1 MLNVQSIREAFAE
14 ASSFL
19 DQAGCNEPQRSSQ
32 LLLEHVLGLS
42 GAAYYMALA
51 DPFPPAAREA
61 WEAAVTRRAAGEPVQ
76 YIIGEQ
82 EFYGR
87 AFEVTPDVLIPRP
100 ETELL
105 VEAILKYGAELWP
118 DGLVSAPGGVARDVA
133 SAAGEVARD
142 SAAAGEIALDSAAV
156 AGEMARDSA
165 AAGEIALDS
174 AAAAGGVVRDI
185 AAAGKV
191 ARDSTSAAG
200 ETAADGGVEAGSL
213 AARRESG
220 AAGARAPRPL
230 TAVDIGAGSGAISVT
245 LAAEAPAWRVCA
257 GDISPGAL
265 AVAGRNAQ
273 RHGTAV
279 DLRLGDLLEP
289 FAGMETDILVSNPP
303 YIPGADIAGLQREVR
318 DHEPRTAL
326 DGGDDG
332 LDPYR
337 RMMEQLALL
346 PAPPRL
352 VGFELGQGQAGQVAG
367 LLRAAGH
374 WNEIITIDDLT
385 GIPRHV
391 LGIAR

>member
-1 MLNVQSIREAFAE
+1 MKHDSYVMSELQSIREAFAE

-19 DQAGCNEPQRSSQ
+19 AGHGCNEPQRSSQ

-51 DPFPPAAREA
+51 DPFPPALRAQ
-61 WEAAVTRRAAGEPVQ
+61 WETLVTRRAAGEPVQ

-82 EFYGR
+82 EFYGL

-105 VEAILKYGAELWP
+105 VEAILRYGAELWP
-118 DGLVSAPGGVARDVA
+118 DGTVAVRGEAAQEADGP
-133 SAAGEVARD
+133 AGER
-142 SAAAGEIALDSAAV
+142 
-156 AGEMARDSA
+156 
-165 AAGEIALDS
+165 
-174 AAAAGGVVRDI
+174 AAGGE
-185 AAAGKV
+185 AAGP
-191 ARDSTSAAG
+191 
-200 ETAADGGVEAGSL
+200 
-213 AARRESG
+213 
-220 AAGARAPRPL
+220 RAVRPL

-273 RHGTAV
+273 RLGTSV

-303 YIPGADIAGLQREVR
+303 YIPGGDIGGLQREVR

-326 DGGDDG
+326 DGGGDG

-337 RMMEQLALL
+337 RMMEQLPLL

-352 VGFELGQGQAGQVAG
+352 VGFELGQGQAGQVAE

-374 WNEIITIDDLT
+374 WNEIITIEDLA

>member
-1 MLNVQSIREAFAE
+1 MKHDSYVMPDVQSIREAFAE

-19 DQAGCNEPQRSSQ
+19 DKSGCNEPQRSSQ

-51 DPFPPAAREA
+51 DPFPPEALAA
-61 WEAAVTRRAAGEPVQ
+61 WEAGVTRRAAGEPVQ

-87 AFEVTPDVLIPRP
+87 VFEVTPAVLIPRP

-118 DGLVSAPGGVARDVA
+118 DGLV
-133 SAAGEVARD
+133 
-142 SAAAGEIALDSAAV
+142 
-156 AGEMARDSA
+156 
-165 AAGEIALDS
+165 
-174 AAAAGGVVRDI
+174 
-185 AAAGKV
+185 
-191 ARDSTSAAG
+191 
-200 ETAADGGVEAGSL
+200 
-213 AARRESG
+213 
-220 AAGARAPRPL
+220 APRPL

-303 YIPGADIAGLQREVR
+303 YIPGGDIAGLQREVR

-326 DGGDDG
+326 DGGGDG

-337 RMMEQLALL
+337 RMLEQLPLL

-352 VGFELGQGQAGQVAG
+352 VGFELGQGQAEQVAG

-374 WNEIITIDDLT
+374 WSEIITIDDLA

>member
-1 MLNVQSIREAFAE
+1 MKRDLYVMPYVQSIREAFAE

-19 DQAGCNEPQRSSQ
+19 DQSGCNEPQRSAQ
-32 LLLEHVLGLS
+32 LLLEHVLGLT

-51 DPFPPAAREA
+51 DPFPAAVKEA
-61 WEAAVTRRAAGEPVQ
+61 WEAGITRRAAGEPVQ

-118 DGLVSAPGGVARDVA
+118 DGLVP
-133 SAAGEVARD
+133 
-142 SAAAGEIALDSAAV
+142 
-156 AGEMARDSA
+156 
-165 AAGEIALDS
+165 
-174 AAAAGGVVRDI
+174 AAAGGARG
-185 AAAGKV
+185 AG
-191 ARDSTSAAG
+191 
-200 ETAADGGVEAGSL
+200 
-213 AARRESG
+213 
-220 AAGARAPRPL
+220 PL

-273 RHGTAV
+273 RHGAAV

-289 FAGMETDILVSNPP
+289 FAGMETEILVSNPP
-303 YIPGADIAGLQREVR
+303 YIPGGDIAGLQREVR
-318 DHEPRTAL
+318 EHEPRTAL
-326 DGGDDG
+326 DGGGDG

-337 RMMEQLALL
+337 RMMAQLPLL
-346 PAPPRL
+346 PAAPRL
-352 VGFELGQGQAGQVAG
+352 VGFELGQGQAGQVAA

-374 WNEIITIDDLT
+374 WNEIVTINDLA

>member
-1 MLNVQSIREAFAE
+1 MSELQSIREAFAE

-19 DQAGCNEPQRSSQ
+19 AGHGCNEPQRSSQ

-51 DPFPPAAREA
+51 DPFPSAVKAK
-61 WEAAVTRRAAGEPVQ
+61 WEALVTRRAAGEPVQ

-87 AFEVTPDVLIPRP
+87 TFEVTPDVLIPRP

-105 VEAILKYGAELWP
+105 VEAILRYGAELWP
-118 DGLVSAPGGVARDVA
+118 DGTVEARGEAAQEAGG
-133 SAAGEVARD
+133 SAGEGSAGDTAR
-142 SAAAGEIALDSAAV
+142 SEAAQESGAAADEAAT
-156 AGEMARDSA
+156 G
-165 AAGEIALDS
+165 
-174 AAAAGGVVRDI
+174 
-185 AAAGKV
+185 
-191 ARDSTSAAG
+191 ST
-200 ETAADGGVEAGSL
+200 EAGRE

-220 AAGARAPRPL
+220 APYVRAVRPL

-273 RHGTAV
+273 RLGTAV

-303 YIPGADIAGLQREVR
+303 YIPGGDIAGLQREVR

-326 DGGDDG
+326 DGGGDG

-337 RMMEQLALL
+337 RMMEQLPLL

-352 VGFELGQGQAGQVAG
+352 VGFELGQGQAGQVAA

-374 WNEIITIDDLT
+374 WNEIITIEDLA

>member
-1 MLNVQSIREAFAE
+1 MKHDAYVMPNVQSIREAFAE

-19 DQAGCNEPQRSSQ
+19 AEQGCNEPQRSAQ

-51 DPFPPAAREA
+51 DAFPQALKEA
-61 WEAAVTRRAAGEPVQ
+61 WEAGVTRRAAGEPVQ

-105 VEAILKYGAELWP
+105 VEAILKYGQELWP
-118 DGLVSAPGGVARDVA
+118 DGMVS
-133 SAAGEVARD
+133 
-142 SAAAGEIALDSAAV
+142 
-156 AGEMARDSA
+156 
-165 AAGEIALDS
+165 
-174 AAAAGGVVRDI
+174 
-185 AAAGKV
+185 
-191 ARDSTSAAG
+191 
-200 ETAADGGVEAGSL
+200 
-213 AARRESG
+213 
-220 AAGARAPRPL
+220 APRPL

-265 AVAGRNAQ
+265 AVAARNAS
-273 RHGTAV
+273 RHGAAV
-279 DLRLGDLLEP
+279 DFRLGDLLEP

-303 YIPGADIAGLQREVR
+303 YIPGGDIAGLQREVR

-326 DGGDDG
+326 DGGGDG

-337 RMMEQLALL
+337 RMMEQLVLL
-346 PAPPRL
+346 PVPPRL
-352 VGFELGQGQAGQVAG
+352 VGFELGQGQAGQVAA
-367 LLRAAGH
+367 LLQAAGH
-374 WNEIITIDDLT
+374 WDEIITIDDLA

>member
-1 MLNVQSIREAFAE
+1 MENNALNDGVFVMSEVKSIREAFAE

-19 DQAGCNEPQRSSQ
+19 SQSGCNEPQRSAQ

-42 GAAYYMALA
+42 GAAYLMALA
-51 DPFPPAAREA
+51 DPFPAAVKEV
-61 WEAAVTRRAAGEPVQ
+61 WEAGVTRRSKGEPVQ

-87 AFEVTPDVLIPRP
+87 PFEVTPDVLIPRP

-105 VEAILKYGAELWP
+105 VEAILQYGAELWP
-118 DGLVSAPGGVARDVA
+118 DGTVAPSEA
-133 SAAGEVARD
+133 
-142 SAAAGEIALDSAAV
+142 ALDG
-156 AGEMARDSA
+156 AGDAWAR
-165 AAGEIALDS
+165 
-174 AAAAGGVVRDI
+174 
-185 AAAGKV
+185 
-191 ARDSTSAAG
+191 
-200 ETAADGGVEAGSL
+200 
-213 AARRESG
+213 AART
-220 AAGARAPRPL
+220 L

-257 GDISPGAL
+257 GDISPAAL
-265 AVAGRNAQ
+265 AVAERNAL
-273 RHGTAV
+273 RNGTAV
-279 DLRLGDLLEP
+279 DFRLGDLLEP

-303 YIPGADIAGLQREVR
+303 YIPGEDIAGLQREVR

-326 DGGDDG
+326 DGGADG

-337 RMMEQLALL
+337 RMMEQLALF

-352 VGFELGQGQAGQVAG
+352 IGFELGFGQAEQVAA
-367 LLRAAGH
+367 LLEAAGH
-374 WNEIITIDDLT
+374 WNEIITINDLA

>member
-1 MLNVQSIREAFAE
+1 MKHDAYVMPNVQSIREAFAE

-51 DPFPPAAREA
+51 DPFPPAVRET

-118 DGLVSAPGGVARDVA
+118 DGVVAAPGEAAQDNVTVGEAAQDNAAAGEAVRDKAEPGKAVQDNA
-133 SAAGEVARD
+133 VAGEVAED
-142 SAAAGEIALDSAAV
+142 NA
-156 AGEMARDSA
+156 
-165 AAGEIALDS
+165 
-174 AAAAGGVVRDI
+174 
-185 AAAGKV
+185 
-191 ARDSTSAAG
+191 
-200 ETAADGGVEAGSL
+200 

-220 AAGARAPRPL
+220 EAGQRAPRPL

-303 YIPGADIAGLQREVR
+303 YIPGAEIAGLQREVR

-374 WNEIITIDDLT
+374 WNEIITIDDLA

>member
-1 MLNVQSIREAFAE
+1 MKHDVYVMLRVQSIREAFAE

-19 DQAGCNEPQRSSQ
+19 SASGCNEPQRSAQ

-51 DPFPPAAREA
+51 DAFPPAAREA
-61 WEAAVTRRAAGEPVQ
+61 WEAGVNRRASGEPVQ

-87 AFEVTPDVLIPRP
+87 VFEVTPAVLIPRP

-105 VEAILKYGAELWP
+105 VEAILRYAGELWP
-118 DGLVSAPGGVARDVA
+118 AE
-133 SAAGEVARD
+133 AA
-142 SAAAGEIALDSAAV
+142 
-156 AGEMARDSA
+156 
-165 AAGEIALDS
+165 
-174 AAAAGGVVRDI
+174 
-185 AAAGKV
+185 
-191 ARDSTSAAG
+191 
-200 ETAADGGVEAGSL
+200 
-213 AARRESG
+213 
-220 AAGARAPRPL
+220 PL

-245 LAAEAPAWRVCA
+245 LAAEAPAWKVCA
-257 GDISPGAL
+257 GDISEAAL

-289 FAGMETDILVSNPP
+289 FSGMETDILVSNPP
-303 YIPGADIAGLQREVR
+303 YIPGGDIAGLQREVR

-337 RMMEQLALL
+337 RMMEQLPLL

-352 VGFELGQGQAGQVAG
+352 IGFELGLGQAEQVAA
-367 LLRAAGH
+367 LLKAAGH
-374 WNEIITIDDLT
+374 WNEIITIDDLA

-391 LGIAR
+391 LGLRRP

>member
-1 MLNVQSIREAFAE
+1 MG
-14 ASSFL
+14 SS
-19 DQAGCNEPQRSSQ
+19 G
-32 LLLEHVLGLS
+32 
-42 GAAYYMALA
+42 
-51 DPFPPAAREA
+51 DPPGG
-61 WEAAVTRRAAGEPVQ
+61 GEPVQ
-76 YIIGEQ
+76 YITREQ

-118 DGLVSAPGGVARDVA
+118 DGLATARDE
-133 SAAGEVARD
+133 AAREAEGD
-142 SAAAGEIALDSAAV
+142 GQWT
-156 AGEMARDSA
+156 
-165 AAGEIALDS
+165 
-174 AAAAGGVVRDI
+174 AAGGEAGGVRDE
-185 AAAGKV
+185 AAHSGAG
-191 ARDSTSAAG
+191 RN
-200 ETAADGGVEAGSL
+200 
-213 AARRESG
+213 AARRVSGAG
-220 AAGARAPRPL
+220 AAGAARPL

-265 AVAGRNAQ
+265 AVARRNAQ

-289 FAGMETDILVSNPP
+289 FAGLETDILVSNPP
-303 YIPGADIAGLQREVR
+303 YIPGGDIAGLQREVR

-326 DGGDDG
+326 DGGGDG

-337 RMMEQLALL
+337 RMMEQLPLL

-352 VGFELGQGQAGQVAG
+352 VGFELGQGQAEQVAG

-374 WNEIITIDDLT
+374 WDEIITIDDLA

>member
-1 MLNVQSIREAFAE
+1 MNHDSYVMPDVQSIREAFAE

-19 DQAGCNEPQRSSQ
+19 DKSGCNEPQRSSQ

-51 DPFPPAAREA
+51 DPFPPEARPA
-61 WEAAVTRRAAGEPVQ
+61 WEAGVTRRAAGEPVQ

-87 AFEVTPDVLIPRP
+87 VFEVTPDVLIPRP

-118 DGLVSAPGGVARDVA
+118 DVLVAAPGG
-133 SAAGEVARD
+133 AA
-142 SAAAGEIALDSAAV
+142 
-156 AGEMARDSA
+156 
-165 AAGEIALDS
+165 
-174 AAAAGGVVRDI
+174 
-185 AAAGKV
+185 
-191 ARDSTSAAG
+191 
-200 ETAADGGVEAGSL
+200 
-213 AARRESG
+213 
-220 AAGARAPRPL
+220 RPL

-303 YIPGADIAGLQREVR
+303 YIPGGDIAGLQREVR

-337 RMMEQLALL
+337 RMMEQLPLL

-352 VGFELGQGQAGQVAG
+352 VGFELGQGQAGQVAE
-367 LLRAAGH
+367 LLGAAGH
-374 WNEIITIDDLT
+374 WSEIVTIDDLA

>member
-1 MLNVQSIREAFAE
+1 MPDVQSIREAFAE

-19 DQAGCNEPQRSSQ
+19 DKSGCNEPQRSSQ

-51 DPFPPAAREA
+51 DPFPPAARAA
-61 WEAAVTRRAAGEPVQ
+61 WEAGVTRRAAGEPVQ

-87 AFEVTPDVLIPRP
+87 VFEVTPDVLIPRP

-105 VEAILKYGAELWP
+105 VEAVLKYGAELWP
-118 DGLVSAPGGVARDVA
+118 DGLAAPLGGAAREGGCAA
-133 SAAGEVARD
+133 SGAAQRRD
-142 SAAAGEIALDSAAV
+142 E
-156 AGEMARDSA
+156 
-165 AAGEIALDS
+165 
-174 AAAAGGVVRDI
+174 AGGM
-185 AAAGKV
+185 
-191 ARDSTSAAG
+191 
-200 ETAADGGVEAGSL
+200 
-213 AARRESG
+213 AARRMNG
-220 AAGARAPRPL
+220 AADTRAPRPL

-303 YIPGADIAGLQREVR
+303 YIPGGDIAGLQREVR

-337 RMMEQLALL
+337 RMMEQLPLL

-352 VGFELGQGQAGQVAG
+352 VGFELGQGQAEQVAE

-374 WNEIITIDDLT
+374 WSEIVTIDDLA

>member
-1 MLNVQSIREAFAE
+1 MKHDSYVMPQLQSIREAFAE

-19 DQAGCNEPQRSSQ
+19 AGHGCNEPQRSSQ

-51 DPFPPAAREA
+51 DPFPPAVKAE
-61 WEAAVTRRAAGEPVQ
+61 WETLVTRRAAGEPVQ

-87 AFEVTPDVLIPRP
+87 PFEVTPDVLIPRP

-105 VEAILKYGAELWP
+105 VEAILRYGAELWP
-118 DGLVSAPGGVARDVA
+118 DGTVDVRDEAAQEAGGF
-133 SAAGEVARD
+133 AGEGP
-142 SAAAGEIALDSAAV
+142 AGATVLGEAV
-156 AGEMARDSA
+156 QE
-165 AAGEIALDS
+165 
-174 AAAAGGVVRDI
+174 AGGPAGGR
-185 AAAGKV
+185 AA
-191 ARDSTSAAG
+191 
-200 ETAADGGVEAGSL
+200 
-213 AARRESG
+213 
-220 AAGARAPRPL
+220 RPL

-273 RHGTAV
+273 RLGTAV

-303 YIPGADIAGLQREVR
+303 YIPGGDIAGLQREVR

-326 DGGDDG
+326 DGGGDG

-337 RMMEQLALL
+337 RMMEQLPLL

-352 VGFELGQGQAGQVAG
+352 VGFELGQGQAGQVAE

-374 WNEIITIDDLT
+374 WNEIITIEDLA

>member
-1 MLNVQSIREAFAE
+1 MDNNALNDGVFVMSEVKSIREAFAE

-19 DQAGCNEPQRSSQ
+19 SQSGCNEPQRSAQ

-42 GAAYYMALA
+42 RAAYYMALA
-51 DPFPPAAREA
+51 DPFPAAVKEA
-61 WEAAVTRRAAGEPVQ
+61 WEAGVTRRSMGEPVQ

-87 AFEVTPDVLIPRP
+87 PFEVTPDVLIPRP

-105 VEAILKYGAELWP
+105 VEAIVRYGAELWP
-118 DGLVSAPGGVARDVA
+118 DGTVAPSEAAQKEGAAAGDAARDVA
-133 SAAGEVARD
+133 
-142 SAAAGEIALDSAAV
+142 
-156 AGEMARDSA
+156 
-165 AAGEIALDS
+165 
-174 AAAAGGVVRDI
+174 GG
-185 AAAGKV
+185 
-191 ARDSTSAAG
+191 
-200 ETAADGGVEAGSL
+200 
-213 AARRESG
+213 
-220 AAGARAPRPL
+220 GARSERAARPL

-257 GDISPGAL
+257 GDISPAAL
-265 AVAGRNAQ
+265 AVAERNAL
-273 RHGTAV
+273 RNGTAV
-279 DLRLGDLLEP
+279 DFRLGDLLEP

-303 YIPGADIAGLQREVR
+303 YIPGEDIAGLQREVR

-326 DGGDDG
+326 DGGADG

-352 VGFELGQGQAGQVAG
+352 IGFELGMGQAEQVAA
-367 LLRAAGH
+367 LLEAAGH
-374 WNEIITIDDLT
+374 WEEIIIINDLA

>member
-1 MLNVQSIREAFAE
+1 MKHGLYVMPHVQSIREAFAE

-19 DQAGCNEPQRSSQ
+19 DKSGCNEPQRSSQ
-32 LLLEHVLGLS
+32 LLLEHVLGAS

-51 DPFPPAAREA
+51 DPFPAALKDA
-61 WEAAVTRRAAGEPVQ
+61 WEAAVSRRAAGEPVQ
-76 YIIGEQ
+76 YITGEQ

-118 DGLVSAPGGVARDVA
+118 DGLVHAPDGGART
-133 SAAGEVARD
+133 G
-142 SAAAGEIALDSAAV
+142 
-156 AGEMARDSA
+156 MH
-165 AAGEIALDS
+165 
-174 AAAAGGVVRDI
+174 AAGGP
-185 AAAGKV
+185 A
-191 ARDSTSAAG
+191 SA
-200 ETAADGGVEAGSL
+200 E
-213 AARRESG
+213 
-220 AAGARAPRPL
+220 AAGAYQPRPL
-230 TAVDIGAGSGAISVT
+230 AAVDIGAGSGAISVT
-245 LAAEAPAWRVCA
+245 LAAEAPAWRVSA

-265 AVAGRNAQ
+265 AVAARNAL
-273 RHGTAV
+273 RHGAAV

-289 FAGMETDILVSNPP
+289 FAGLETDILVSNPP
-303 YIPGADIAGLQREVR
+303 YIPGGDIAGLQREVR

-326 DGGDDG
+326 DGGGDG

-337 RMMEQLALL
+337 RMMELLPLL
-346 PAPPRL
+346 PAAPRL
-352 VGFELGQGQAGQVAG
+352 VGFELGQGQAGEVAA

-374 WNEIITIDDLT
+374 WNEIVTIDDLA

>member
-1 MLNVQSIREAFAE
+1 MKHDSYVMSELQSIREAFAE

-19 DQAGCNEPQRSSQ
+19 DKAGCNEPQRSSQ

-51 DPFPPAAREA
+51 DPFPPAARAA
-61 WEAAVTRRAAGEPVQ
+61 WEAGVTRRAAGEPVQ

-118 DGLVSAPGGVARDVA
+118 DGVVAAPGEAAREGGGA
-133 SAAGEVARD
+133 ATAAGT
-142 SAAAGEIALDSAAV
+142 
-156 AGEMARDSA
+156 
-165 AAGEIALDS
+165 
-174 AAAAGGVVRDI
+174 AAGGF
-185 AAAGKV
+185 AG
-191 ARDSTSAAG
+191 G
-200 ETAADGGVEAGSL
+200 M
-213 AARRESG
+213 AARGDSG
-220 AAGARAPRPL
+220 ACNARSPRPL

-265 AVAGRNAQ
+265 AVAGRNAR

-279 DLRLGDLLEP
+279 ELRLGDLLEP

-303 YIPGADIAGLQREVR
+303 YIPGGDIAGLQREVR

-326 DGGDDG
+326 DGGADG

-337 RMMEQLALL
+337 RMMDQLRLL

-352 VGFELGQGQAGQVAG
+352 VGFELGQGQAEQVAG

-374 WNEIITIDDLT
+374 WTEIVTIDDLA

>member
-51 DPFPPAAREA
+51 DPFPLAAREA

-118 DGLVSAPGGVARDVA
+118 DGLVTAPGGVARDVA
-133 SAAGEVARD
+133 V
-142 SAAAGEIALDSAAV
+142 AGEIAR
-156 AGEMARDSA
+156 G
-165 AAGEIALDS
+165 S
-174 AAAAGGVVRDI
+174 AAAAGGV
-185 AAAGKV
+185 AAVKV
-191 ARDSTSAAG
+191 ARDGASAAG

-273 RHGTAV
+273 RHGTAL

-326 DGGDDG
+326 DGGYDG

-374 WNEIITIDDLT
+374 WNEIITIDDLA

>member
-1 MLNVQSIREAFAE
+1 MDNNALNDGVFVMSEVKSIREAFAE

-19 DQAGCNEPQRSSQ
+19 SQSGCNEPQRSAQ
-32 LLLEHVLGLS
+32 LLLEHALGLS

-51 DPFPPAAREA
+51 DPFPAAIKEA
-61 WEAAVTRRAAGEPVQ
+61 WEAGVTRRSKGEPVQ

-87 AFEVTPDVLIPRP
+87 PFEVTPDVLIPRP

-105 VEAILKYGAELWP
+105 VEAILRYGAELWP
-118 DGLVSAPGGVARDVA
+118 DGIVAP
-133 SAAGEVARD
+133 SEAAQEEG
-142 SAAAGEIALDSAAV
+142 AA
-156 AGEMARDSA
+156 
-165 AAGEIALDS
+165 
-174 AAAAGGVVRDI
+174 
-185 AAAGKV
+185 
-191 ARDSTSAAG
+191 
-200 ETAADGGVEAGSL
+200 SL
-213 AARRESG
+213 AAAQDRAGGAESG
-220 AAGARAPRPL
+220 RAVRPL

-257 GDISPGAL
+257 GDISPAAL
-265 AVAGRNAQ
+265 AVAKRNAM
-273 RHGTAV
+273 RSGTAV
-279 DLRLGDLLEP
+279 DFRLGDLLEP

-303 YIPGADIAGLQREVR
+303 YIPGEDIAGLQREVR

-326 DGGDDG
+326 DGGADG

-337 RMMEQLALL
+337 RMMDQLALL

-352 VGFELGQGQAGQVAG
+352 IGFELGMGQAEQVAA
-367 LLRAAGH
+367 LLEAAGH
-374 WNEIITIDDLT
+374 WKEIITINDLA

>member
-1 MLNVQSIREAFAE
+1 MKHDSYVMPHVQSIREAFAE

-19 DQAGCNEPQRSSQ
+19 AGHGCNEPQRSAQ

-51 DPFPPAAREA
+51 DPFPAGLKDA
-61 WEAAVTRRAAGEPVQ
+61 WEAGITRRAAGEPVQ

-105 VEAILKYGAELWP
+105 VEAILRYAAELWP
-118 DGLVSAPGGVARDVA
+118 GGRMATGEPQESGGR
-133 SAAGEVARD
+133 AG
-142 SAAAGEIALDSAAV
+142 
-156 AGEMARDSA
+156 
-165 AAGEIALDS
+165 
-174 AAAAGGVVRDI
+174 
-185 AAAGKV
+185 
-191 ARDSTSAAG
+191 
-200 ETAADGGVEAGSL
+200 
-213 AARRESG
+213 ESG
-220 AAGARAPRPL
+220 AGQVGAARPL

-265 AVAGRNAQ
+265 AVAARNAQ

-303 YIPGADIAGLQREVR
+303 YIPGGDIAGLQREVR

-326 DGGDDG
+326 DGGGDG

-337 RMMEQLALL
+337 RMMEQLPLL
-346 PAPPRL
+346 GTVPRL
-352 VGFELGQGQAGQVAG
+352 IGFELGQGQAGQVAA
-367 LLRAAGH
+367 LLRAAGC
-374 WNEIITIDDLT
+374 WSEIITVDDLA

>member
-1 MLNVQSIREAFAE
+1 MPHVQSIREAFAE

-19 DQAGCNEPQRSSQ
+19 DKSGCNEPQRSSQ
-32 LLLEHVLGLS
+32 LLLEHVLGVS

-51 DPFPPAAREA
+51 DPFPAALKDA
-61 WEAAVTRRAAGEPVQ
+61 WEAAVSRRAAGEPVQ

-87 AFEVTPDVLIPRP
+87 AFEVSPDVLIPRP

-118 DGLVSAPGGVARDVA
+118 DGLVPS
-133 SAAGEVARD
+133 
-142 SAAAGEIALDSAAV
+142 
-156 AGEMARDSA
+156 
-165 AAGEIALDS
+165 
-174 AAAAGGVVRDI
+174 AGG
-185 AAAGKV
+185 
-191 ARDSTSAAG
+191 AR
-200 ETAADGGVEAGSL
+200 
-213 AARRESG
+213 
-220 AAGARAPRPL
+220 GARPL
-230 TAVDIGAGSGAISVT
+230 AAVDIGAGSGAISVT
-245 LAAEAPAWRVCA
+245 LAAEAPAWRVSA

-265 AVAGRNAQ
+265 AVAARNAL
-273 RHGTAV
+273 RHGAAV

-303 YIPGADIAGLQREVR
+303 YIPGGDIAGLQREVR

-326 DGGDDG
+326 DGGGDG

-337 RMMEQLALL
+337 RMMEQLPLL
-346 PAPPRL
+346 PAAPRL
-352 VGFELGQGQAGQVAG
+352 VGFELGQGQVGEVAA

-374 WNEIITIDDLT
+374 WTEIVTVDDLA